1 MYQPRTYRQL
11 VGHPD
16 LVSFEV
22 RVQETDLQVAA
33 VRELAEEALQAV
45 GEARQQ
51 LHRHI
56 RQHPAFLSSL
66 EPLAPPADCPALIRG
81 MYAAAAQAGVGPMAA
96 VAGAVA
102 EYVGNALLALSPQV
116 IVENGGDIFLQ
127 TSAERTVAIYAGP
140 SPLSGKLGLRVPA
153 NCRLGICTSS
163 GTVGH
168 SLSFGRADAALVVS
182 ADTALADAV
191 ATALGNR
198 VSSPADVGGAL
209 EWVQT
214 VREVRHALVIV
225 GETLGAWGELEL
237 VRL

>member
-1 MYQPRTYRQL
+1 MYQPRTYRQR
-11 VGHPD
+11 VGHQD
-16 LVSFEV
+16 LVSFQV
-22 RVQETDLQVAA
+22 RLQETDLQVAA
-33 VRELAEEALQAV
+33 VRELPEETLQAV
-45 GEARQQ
+45 RTAREQ
-51 LHRHI
+51 LQGHI
-56 RQHPAFLSSL
+56 RQYPAFLSSL
-66 EPLAPPADCPALIRG
+66 EPLQPPADCPDLIRR
-81 MYAAAAQAGVGPMAA
+81 MYRAAATAGVGPMAA

-102 EYVGNALLALSPQV
+102 EYVGDALLPSSPQV

-127 TSAERTVAIYAGP
+127 TLAERTVAIHAGR

-153 NCRLGICTSS
+153 DSRLGICTSS

-182 ADTALADAV
+182 ADAAVADAV

-198 VSSPADVGGAL
+198 VSSPAEVAGAL

-214 VREVRHALVIV
+214 VPGVCHTLVII